1 MGRVT
6 VEDCPKLDIRALN
19 RRGWRFGWWP
29 LSYSNGSS
37 ISVGGTRDALK
48 LSYRV
53 SGEPVSYEIRV
64 VRSPVHFGGERE
76 WLQCPDCRKRFDVLY
91 LASRRFLCRKC
102 NGLAYQ
108 TQWEK
113 RPGRQLIKAERLWR
127 RAGHEFS
134 GEGQRPR
141 YMRRQTYDRLMARAD
156 DAYAASW
163 DTPIMRRLM
172 AEAGR

>member
-1 MGRVT
+1 VGRVT

-48 LSYRV
+48 
-53 SGEPVSYEIRV
+53 PVSYEIRV

-134 GEGQRPR
+134 GEGRKPP
-141 YMRRQTYDRLMARAD
+141 YMQWTTYNRLMERAD
-156 DAYAASW
+156 EAYGASW
-163 DTPIMRRLM
+163 DTPLMRRLM
-172 AEAGR
+172 AKAGR